1 MASAPFCAADEDDI
15 VFIKARVV
23 GNYGDDL
30 QVEFISGVQ
39 VTKVF
44 IGAGDVI
51 VPPIDNVG
59 DAAFRNQVAASRR
72 SQKRYI
78 PRT

>member
-1 MASAPFCAADEDDI
+1 MPSAPFCAADENEI

-30 QVEFISGVQ
+30 QVEFIAGAQ

-44 IGAGDVI
+44 VGAGDVLTA
-51 VPPIDNVG
+51 PSDPIA
-59 DAAFRNQVAASRR
+59 DAVLNDRIATLRR
-72 SQKRYI
+72 THLRY
-78 PRT
+78 